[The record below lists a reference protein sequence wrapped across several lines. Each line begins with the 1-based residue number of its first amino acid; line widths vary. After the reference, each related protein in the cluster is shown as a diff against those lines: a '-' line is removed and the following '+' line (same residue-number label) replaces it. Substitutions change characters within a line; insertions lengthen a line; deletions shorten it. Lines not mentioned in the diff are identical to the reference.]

1 MQYQRDQRFIPACG
15 RRGTNNCY
23 PYQQSAAGETETP
36 CERLEGSASEYPRAE
51 GEKPLAMFY
60 SPYQSFDSLFDY
72 SSALCK
78 GTIFRELDKP
88 FLSKGCGC
96 R

>member
-1 MQYQRDQRFIPACG
+1 MQYQRNQRFIPACG
-15 RRGTNNCY
+15 RRGSNNCY
-23 PYQQSAAGETETP
+23 PYQQSAAGEAETP
-36 CERLEGSASEYPRAE
+36 CERSNDIAFDSARAE
-51 GEKPLAMFY
+51 GEKSLAMFY

-78 GTIFRELDKP
+78 GTIFRDLDKP